1 MHNSFFNRLAFA
13 AAIAV
18 AAACGPAGAQTA
30 DVNLRVGVLPIVD
43 VAPLY
48 LGMSKGFFKA
58 EHLTIEPV
66 IAAGG
71 GAVTSAVVAGDQQF
85 GYGNA
90 VSMMLAVANGLP
102 LQAVAD
108 GSQSIAD
115 GKHANVAIIVAADST
130 IKKPSDLQGK
140 TLAVNALKTM
150 SELMLREV
158 LERKGVD
165 VSQIKLV
172 EIPNPAM
179 FDAVKAGRVDAAL
192 DAEPFLTAAKNAGAK
207 SILEPYDEYAPKVT
221 LATYFTTAQYARE
234 HADVVARFKRAMVKS
249 LAYAQANTEEARRMI
264 PSYTKIEPAAAAS
277 MALVGWSPQIDM
289 ASVKLLQQSMLKYHW
304 IAKPID
310 LDMTFPA
317 DAVAGR

>member
-1 MHNSFFNRLAFA
+1 MYNSFFNRLALV

-18 AAACGPAGAQTA
+18 AFGCGRADAQTA

-66 IAAGG
+66 LAAGG

-115 GKHANVAIIVAADST
+115 G
-130 IKKPSDLQGK
+130 
-140 TLAVNALKTM
+140 
-150 SELMLREV
+150 
-158 LERKGVD
+158 
-165 VSQIKLV
+165 
-172 EIPNPAM
+172 
-179 FDAVKAGRVDAAL
+179 
-192 DAEPFLTAAKNAGAK
+192 
-207 SILEPYDEYAPKVT
+207 
-221 LATYFTTAQYARE
+221 
-234 HADVVARFKRAMVKS
+234 
-249 LAYAQANTEEARRMI
+249 
-264 PSYTKIEPAAAAS
+264 
-277 MALVGWSPQIDM
+277 
-289 ASVKLLQQSMLKYHW
+289 
-304 IAKPID
+304 
-310 LDMTFPA
+310 
-317 DAVAGR
+317 